1 MNQIEKVINECNNA
15 GIDIC
20 LLKGAALI
28 LNGVYKIRER
38 DMEDI
43 DILIK
48 EEELDKFESLMADS
62 GYCKVCSGERG
73 FYKDGEN
80 AVIDVH
86 TDILYAGSRQL
97 DKIREHMKNIKGAKI
112 LDKEEHFIY
121 IMHHG
126 LIQHGNLSKLWKDDI
141 KKLMESGLNWEKL
154 KCKLNRYNLTEVF
167 YIAMKQLGRMGAV
180 LINLSKPPP
189 YSLKRKYIEFII
201 SLPSFHDKGHFLR
214 PVAVRGIKG
223 MIIFGIKFL
232 FPDLDFLKRRYHF
245 RPAPLMLYFRPFLLL
260 LKILES
266 LYPLILSPIFRTKK
280 QACQGGLTK

>member
-1 MNQIEKVINECNNA
+1 MLIINQIEKIINECNNA

-28 LNGVYKIRER
+28 FDDIYNIWER

-73 FYKDGEN
+73 FYKEGEN

-86 TDILYAGSRQL
+86 TDVLYADDRQVE
-97 DKIREHMKNIKGAKI
+97 DIWKNMKNIKDIKI

-141 KKLMESGLNWEKL
+141 KKLMESGLNWGKL
-154 KCKLNRYNLTEVF
+154 KCKLNRYNLTEIF
-167 YIAMKQLGRMGAV
+167 YIAMKQSGMQVPAMRY
-180 LINLSKPPP
+180 N
-189 YSLKRKYIEFII
+189 SLKRKYIEFII
-201 SLPSFHDKGHFLR
+201 SLPSFHDKGHLLR
-214 PVAVRGIKG
+214 PVTANGIKG
-223 MIIFGIKFL
+223 MIIFGMKFL

-245 RPAPLMLYFRPFLLL
+245 RPVPLMLYFRPFLLL

-280 QACQGGLTK
+280 QAC

>member
-1 MNQIEKVINECNNA
+1 MNQIERITKKCNNA

-28 LNGVYKIRER
+28 FDDIYNIWER

-62 GYCKVCSGERG
+62 GYSRVCSGERG
-73 FYKDGEN
+73 FYKEGEN

-86 TDILYAGSRQL
+86 TGILYISSRQL
-97 DKIREHMKNIKGAKI
+97 DKIWEHMKNIKGAKI

-167 YIAMKQLGRMGAV
+167 CIAMKQLGMRVSAI
-180 LINLSKPPP
+180 LHN
-189 YSLKRKYIEFII
+189 SLKRKYIEFII
-201 SLPSFHDKGHFLR
+201 SFPSFHDKGHLLR
-214 PVAVRGIKG
+214 PVTANGIKG
-223 MIIFGIKFL
+223 MIIFGMKFL

-266 LYPLILSPIFRTKK
+266 LYPLILSSIFKTKK
-280 QACQGGLTK
+280 QACQGG